1 MMTCAIARG
10 LYTSKCGK
18 KKKKKKSRGDNTSA
32 NDSPTYYRTASGP
45 AEPTPKARE
54 IIIIII
60 DYSILQNIF
69 IKNLF
74 HLEIKR

>member
-1 MMTCAIARG
+1 MMTCAIARH

-18 KKKKKKSRGDNTSA
+18 KKKSRGDSTSA

-45 AEPTPKARE
+45 AELTPKARE

-60 DYSILQNIF
+60 IDYSILQKIF

-74 HLEIKR
+74 HRQIKR

>member
-1 MMTCAIARG
+1 MMTCATRATFTRV
-10 LYTSKCGK
+10 SAV
-18 KKKKKKSRGDNTSA
+18 KKKKSRGDNTSA

-45 AEPTPKARE
+45 AELTPKARE

-60 DYSILQNIF
+60 IDYSILQKIF

-74 HLEIKR
+74 HRQIKR

>member
-1 MMTCAIARG
+1 MMTCAIARH
-10 LYTSKCGK
+10 LYTSKCG
-18 KKKKKKSRGDNTSA
+18 KKKSRGDNTSA

-45 AEPTPKARE
+45 AELTPKARE

-60 DYSILQNIF
+60 IDYSILQKIF

-74 HLEIKR
+74 HRQIKR

>member
-1 MMTCAIARG
+1 MMTCAIARD
-10 LYTSKCGK
+10 LYTSKCG
-18 KKKKKKSRGDNTSA
+18 KKKSRGDNTSA

-45 AEPTPKARE
+45 AELTPTARE

-60 DYSILQNIF
+60 DYSILQKIF

-74 HLEIKR
+74 HRQIKR